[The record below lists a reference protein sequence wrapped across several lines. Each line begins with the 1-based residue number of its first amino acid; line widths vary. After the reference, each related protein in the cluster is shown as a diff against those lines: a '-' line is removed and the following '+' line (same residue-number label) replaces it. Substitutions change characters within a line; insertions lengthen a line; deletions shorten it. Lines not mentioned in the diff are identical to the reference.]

1 MKPGRTI
8 AILAAAVIASSSSAD
23 DQAGVDIV
31 TMKDGRSITAPII
44 KETAQKLWLDLGED
58 VIEIAWDA
66 IENVDRGAE
75 GEMPDEVDEARLFR
89 TAEGLPISTPR
100 ALAKRIGGAVIKVST
115 PSGLGSGFIIHP
127 GGYAI
132 TNAHVIQGET
142 KLKAT
147 LFDESKREFRRE
159 VVDDIEILAVNN
171 HVDLALLKI
180 PGTGD
185 RDEFPF
191 VYVQGEE
198 DLEAGQEVFAIGNPL
213 GLERTL
219 SRGVVATTQ
228 RAIEGLAYI
237 QTTAEINPGN
247 SGGPLFNLKG
257 EVIGV
262 TNLGILGGE
271 GLGFAIPARY
281 VRDFCNNY
289 EGFAYD
295 KDNPN
300 SGYNYQPAP
309 PRDEFGEPP
318 VLDDATGAQ

>member
-1 MKPGRTI
+1 MT
-8 AILAAAVIASSSSAD
+8 
-23 DQAGVDIV
+23 
-31 TMKDGRSITAPII
+31 RS
-44 KETAQKLWLDLGED
+44 
-58 VIEIAWDA
+58 
-66 IENVDRGAE
+66 E
-75 GEMPDEVDEARLFR
+75 GEQAADEVDDERLYR
-89 TAEGLPISTPR
+89 TAQGLPTSTPR
-100 ALAKRIGGAVIKVST
+100 ALAKRIGDAVIKVST

-127 GGYAI
+127 DGYAI
-132 TNAHVIQGET
+132 TNAHVVQGET

-147 LFDESKREFRRE
+147 LFDESKTRVPART
-159 VVDDIEILAVNN
+159 VDDIEILAVNN
-171 HVDLALLKI
+171 HVDLALIKI
-180 PGTGD
+180 PGPTSAKS
-185 RDEFPF
+185 PY

-228 RAIEGLAYI
+228 RAFNGLAYI

-262 TNLGILGGE
+262 TNMGIPAGE

-281 VRDFCNNY
+281 VRDFANNY

-300 SGYNYQPAP
+300 SGYNYQKAP
-309 PRDEFGEPP
+309 PRSEFGPP
-318 VLDDATGAQ
+318 PMLDDATGAN